1 MQRRSFTLSGG
12 TISTA
17 VICVILAVICIFS
30 VKKYRKKLT
39 SGCCGAGGEGT
50 VKRRRV
56 SDRNKAHYP
65 YTKILK
71 IDGMSCGNCANRVE
85 NALNALDGVWASVDL
100 GRQEAFVRMKQPVE
114 PELLKDTVRKQ
125 GYTVIQITD

>member
-1 MQRRSFTLSGG
+1 MSGG

-39 SGCCGAGGEGT
+39 SGCYGAGGEGT
-50 VKRRRV
+50 VKKRRV

-100 GRQEAFVRMKQPVE
+100 GSQEALVRMKQPTD
-114 PELLKDTVRKQ
+114 PELLKNAVRKQ
-125 GYTVIQITD
+125 GYTVIRITD

>member
-1 MQRRSFTLSGG
+1 MSGG

-50 VKRRRV
+50 VKKRRV

-100 GRQEAFVRMKQPVE
+100 GSQEALVRLKQPTD
-114 PELLKDTVRKQ
+114 PELLKNAVRKQ
-125 GYTVIQITD
+125 GYTVIRITD

>member
-1 MQRRSFTLSGG
+1 MSGG

-50 VKRRRV
+50 VKKRRV

-71 IDGMSCGNCANRVE
+71 IAGMSCGNCANRGE

-100 GRQEAFVRMKQPVE
+100 GSQEALVRMKQPMD
-114 PELLKDTVRKQ
+114 PELLKNAGRKQ
-125 GYTVIQITD
+125 GYTVIRIAD

>member
-1 MQRRSFTLSGG
+1 MSGG

-39 SGCCGAGGEGT
+39 SGCCGEGGEGT
-50 VKRRRV
+50 VKKRRV

-100 GRQEAFVRMKQPVE
+100 GSQEALVRMKQPMD
-114 PELLKDTVRKQ
+114 PELLKNAVRKQ
-125 GYTVIQITD
+125 GYTVIRITD

>member
-1 MQRRSFTLSGG
+1 MSGG

-50 VKRRRV
+50 VKKRRV
-56 SDRNKAHYP
+56 SDRNNAHYP

-100 GRQEAFVRMKQPVE
+100 GSQEALVRMKQPTD
-114 PELLKDTVRKQ
+114 PELLKNAVRKQ
-125 GYTVIQITD
+125 GYTVIRITD

>member
-1 MQRRSFTLSGG
+1 MSGG

-50 VKRRRV
+50 VKKRRV

-100 GRQEAFVRMKQPVE
+100 GSQEALVRMKQPMD
-114 PELLKDTVRKQ
+114 PELLKNSVRKH
-125 GYTVIQITD
+125 GYTVIRITD

>member
-1 MQRRSFTLSGG
+1 MSGG

-50 VKRRRV
+50 VKKRRV

-100 GRQEAFVRMKQPVE
+100 GSQEALVRMKQPTD
-114 PELLKDTVRKQ
+114 PELLKNAVRKQ
-125 GYTVIQITD
+125 GYTVIRITD

>member
-1 MQRRSFTLSGG
+1 MSGG

-50 VKRRRV
+50 VKKRRG

-100 GRQEAFVRMKQPVE
+100 GSQEALVRMKQPMD
-114 PELLKDTVRKQ
+114 PELLKNAVRKQ
-125 GYTVIQITD
+125 GYTVIRITD

>member
-1 MQRRSFTLSGG
+1 MSGG

-71 IDGMSCGNCANRVE
+71 TDGMSCGNCANRVE

>member
-1 MQRRSFTLSGG
+1 MSGG

-50 VKRRRV
+50 VKKRRV

-65 YTKILK
+65 YTKILE

-100 GRQEAFVRMKQPVE
+100 GSQEALVRMKQPMD
-114 PELLKDTVRKQ
+114 PELLKNAVRKQ
-125 GYTVIQITD
+125 GYTVIRITD

>member
-1 MQRRSFTLSGG
+1 MSGG

-50 VKRRRV
+50 IKKRRV

-100 GRQEAFVRMKQPVE
+100 GSQEALVRMKQPTD
-114 PELLKDTVRKQ
+114 PELLKNAVRKQ
-125 GYTVIQITD
+125 GYTVIRITD

>member
-1 MQRRSFTLSGG
+1 MSGG

-50 VKRRRV
+50 VKKNGYRIE
-56 SDRNKAHYP
+56 
-65 YTKILK
+65 TKPIIRTQK
-71 IDGMSCGNCANRVE
+71 S
-85 NALNALDGVWASVDL
+85 
-100 GRQEAFVRMKQPVE
+100 
-114 PELLKDTVRKQ
+114 
-125 GYTVIQITD
+125 

>member
-1 MQRRSFTLSGG
+1 MPCQEERFQRLS
-12 TISTA
+12 S
-17 VICVILAVICIFS
+17 VSYWPSSVFFS

-50 VKRRRV
+50 VKKRRV

-100 GRQEAFVRMKQPVE
+100 GSQEALVRMKQPMD
-114 PELLKDTVRKQ
+114 PELLKNAVRKQ
-125 GYTVIQITD
+125 GYTVIRITD

>member
-1 MQRRSFTLSGG
+1 MSGG

-50 VKRRRV
+50 VKKRRV

-85 NALNALDGVWASVDL
+85 NALNALEGVWASVDL
-100 GRQEAFVRMKQPVE
+100 GSQEALVRMKQPTD
-114 PELLKDTVRKQ
+114 PELLKNAVRKQ
-125 GYTVIQITD
+125 GYTVIRITD

>member
-1 MQRRSFTLSGG
+1 MSGG

-50 VKRRRV
+50 VKKRRV

-100 GRQEAFVRMKQPVE
+100 GSQEALVRMKQPMD
-114 PELLKDTVRKQ
+114 PELLKNAVRKQ
-125 GYTVIQITD
+125 GYTVIRITD

>member
-1 MQRRSFTLSGG
+1 MSGG

-50 VKRRRV
+50 VKKRRV

-100 GRQEAFVRMKQPVE
+100 GSQEALVRMKQPTD
-114 PELLKDTVRKQ
+114 PELLKNAVRKQ
-125 GYTVIQITD
+125 GYTVIRIAD

>member
-1 MQRRSFTLSGG
+1 MSGG

-50 VKRRRV
+50 VKKRRV

-100 GRQEAFVRMKQPVE
+100 GSQEALVRMKQPTD
-114 PELLKDTVRKQ
+114 PELLKNAVRKQ
-125 GYTVIQITD
+125 GYSVIRLTD

>member
-1 MQRRSFTLSGG
+1 MSGR

-50 VKRRRV
+50 VKKRRV

-100 GRQEAFVRMKQPVE
+100 GSQEALVRMKQPMD
-114 PELLKDTVRKQ
+114 PELLKNAVRKQ
-125 GYTVIQITD
+125 GYTVIRIAD

>member
-1 MQRRSFTLSGG
+1 MSGG

-50 VKRRRV
+50 VKKRRV

-100 GRQEAFVRMKQPVE
+100 GSQEALVRMKQPTD
-114 PELLKDTVRKQ
+114 PALLKNAVRKQ
-125 GYTVIQITD
+125 GYTVIRITD

>member
-1 MQRRSFTLSGG
+1 MSGG

-50 VKRRRV
+50 VKKRRV

-71 IDGMSCGNCANRVE
+71 IDGMSCENCANRVE

-100 GRQEAFVRMKQPVE
+100 GSQEALVRMKQPMD
-114 PELLKDTVRKQ
+114 PELLKNAVRKQ
-125 GYTVIQITD
+125 GYTVIRITD

>member
-1 MQRRSFTLSGG
+1 MSGG

-50 VKRRRV
+50 VKKRRV

-71 IDGMSCGNCANRVE
+71 IDGMSCGNCAN
-85 NALNALDGVWASVDL
+85 ALDGVWASVDL
-100 GRQEAFVRMKQPVE
+100 GSQEALVRMKQPTD
-114 PELLKDTVRKQ
+114 PELLKNAVRKQ
-125 GYTVIQITD
+125 GYTVIRITD

>member
-1 MQRRSFTLSGG
+1 MSGG

-50 VKRRRV
+50 VKKRRV

-100 GRQEAFVRMKQPVE
+100 GSQEALVRMKQPTD
-114 PELLKDTVRKQ
+114 PELLKNAVRKQ
-125 GYTVIQITD
+125 GYTVLRITD

>member
-1 MQRRSFTLSGG
+1 MSGG

-50 VKRRRV
+50 VKKRRV

-100 GRQEAFVRMKQPVE
+100 GSQEALVRMKQPTD
-114 PELLKDTVRKQ
+114 PELLKNTVRKQ
-125 GYTVIQITD
+125 GYTVIRITD

>member
-1 MQRRSFTLSGG
+1 MSGG

-50 VKRRRV
+50 VKKRRV

-100 GRQEAFVRMKQPVE
+100 GSQEALVRMKQPTD
-114 PELLKDTVRKQ
+114 PELLKNAVRKQ
-125 GYTVIQITD
+125 GYSVIRITD

>member
-1 MQRRSFTLSGG
+1 MSGG

-50 VKRRRV
+50 VKKRRV

-100 GRQEAFVRMKQPVE
+100 GSQEALVRMKQPMD
-114 PELLKDTVRKQ
+114 PELLKNAVRKQ
-125 GYTVIQITD
+125 GYTVIRIAD

>member
-1 MQRRSFTLSGG
+1 MSGG

-50 VKRRRV
+50 VKKRRV

-71 IDGMSCGNCANRVE
+71 IDGMSCGNCANWVE

-100 GRQEAFVRMKQPVE
+100 GSQEALVRMKQPMD
-114 PELLKDTVRKQ
+114 PELLKNAVRKQ
-125 GYTVIQITD
+125 GYTVIRITD

>member
-1 MQRRSFTLSGG
+1 MSGG

-17 VICVILAVICIFS
+17 VICVILAVICIFA
-30 VKKYRKKLT
+30 VKKYRKKRT

-50 VKRRRV
+50 VKKRRV

-100 GRQEAFVRMKQPVE
+100 GSQEALVRMKQPMD
-114 PELLKDTVRKQ
+114 PELLKNAVRKQ
-125 GYTVIQITD
+125 GYTVIRITD

>member
-1 MQRRSFTLSGG
+1 MSGG

-50 VKRRRV
+50 VKKRRV

-100 GRQEAFVRMKQPVE
+100 GSQEALVRMKQPTD
-114 PELLKDTVRKQ
+114 PELLKNAVRKQ
-125 GYTVIQITD
+125 GYTVIWITD

>member
-1 MQRRSFTLSGG
+1 MSGG

-50 VKRRRV
+50 VKKRRV

-71 IDGMSCGNCANRVE
+71 LDGMSCGNCANRVE

-100 GRQEAFVRMKQPVE
+100 GSQEALVRMKQPTD
-114 PELLKDTVRKQ
+114 PELLKNAVRKQ
-125 GYTVIQITD
+125 GYTVIRITD

>member
-1 MQRRSFTLSGG
+1 MSGG

-50 VKRRRV
+50 VKKRRV

-100 GRQEAFVRMKQPVE
+100 GSQEALVRMKQPTA
-114 PELLKDTVRKQ
+114 PELLKNAVRKQ
-125 GYTVIQITD
+125 GYTVIRITD

>member
-1 MQRRSFTLSGG
+1 MSGG

-50 VKRRRV
+50 VKKRRV

-100 GRQEAFVRMKQPVE
+100 GSQEALVRMKQPTD
-114 PELLKDTVRKQ
+114 PEFLKNAVRKQ
-125 GYTVIQITD
+125 GYTVIRITD

>member
-1 MQRRSFTLSGG
+1 MSGG

-50 VKRRRV
+50 VKKRRV

-100 GRQEAFVRMKQPVE
+100 GSQEALVRMKQPMD
-114 PELLKDTVRKQ
+114 PELLKKCRQKTGVHRHPDN
-125 GYTVIQITD
+125 

>member
-1 MQRRSFTLSGG
+1 MSGG

-17 VICVILAVICIFS
+17 VICVMLAVICIFS

-50 VKRRRV
+50 VKKRRV

-100 GRQEAFVRMKQPVE
+100 GSQEALVRMKQPMD
-114 PELLKDTVRKQ
+114 PELLKNAVRKQ
-125 GYTVIQITD
+125 GYTVIRITD

>member
-1 MQRRSFTLSGG
+1 MSGG

-17 VICVILAVICIFS
+17 VIGVILAVICIFS

-50 VKRRRV
+50 VKKRRV

-100 GRQEAFVRMKQPVE
+100 GSQEALVRMKQPMD
-114 PELLKDTVRKQ
+114 PELLKNAVRKQ
-125 GYTVIQITD
+125 GYTVIRITD

>member
-1 MQRRSFTLSGG
+1 MSGG

-50 VKRRRV
+50 VKKRRV

-100 GRQEAFVRMKQPVE
+100 GSQEALVRMKQPMD
-114 PELLKDTVRKQ
+114 PELLKNAVRKQ
-125 GYTVIQITD
+125 GFTVIRITD

>member
-1 MQRRSFTLSGG
+1 MSGG

>member
-1 MQRRSFTLSGG
+1 MSGG

-71 IDGMSCGNCANRVE
+71 IDGMSRGNCANRVE

>member
-1 MQRRSFTLSGG
+1 MSGG

-50 VKRRRV
+50 VKKRRV
-56 SDRNKAHYP
+56 SDRNKAQYP

-100 GRQEAFVRMKQPVE
+100 GSQEALVRMKQPMD
-114 PELLKDTVRKQ
+114 PELLKNAVRKQ
-125 GYTVIQITD
+125 GYTVIRITD